1 MSRIQLTFAALILVQ
16 AVHSVEEY
24 VGHLWDSFPP
34 ARFVTG
40 LVSSNLAH
48 GFVILNVLLLAFG
61 AWCFFWPVRRGWPV
75 AVALM
80 WLWAVIEIIN
90 GTVHPLWS
98 LREGGYTPGLATA
111 PLLLALAVYLA
122 YQLRSA
128 RTPSTAA

>member
-61 AWCFFWPVRRGWPV
+61 AWCFFWPVRRG
-75 AVALM
+75 
-80 WLWAVIEIIN
+80 
-90 GTVHPLWS
+90 
-98 LREGGYTPGLATA
+98 
-111 PLLLALAVYLA
+111 
-122 YQLRSA
+122 
-128 RTPSTAA
+128 